1 MNKPIAALGDRVK
14 IEWVPDENGS
24 MIELN
29 YKTHTG
35 AALIV
40 WRMEDDEHSPA
51 QEAFAHRLVA
61 CLNACEGIP
70 TEDLAV
76 ENSVMIEMLKER
88 TALKEQVE
96 QLENRN
102 AAYRAGAASEC
113 ARASIKVANTVMAE
127 RDTLLALLTD
137 AKHRLD
143 DMLKGDDG
151 QAWKEAERF
160 MPKLNAALELIEP
173 YKGLQV

>member
-61 CLNACEGIP
+61 CLNACDGIP

-76 ENSVMIEMLKER
+76 ENSVMIEMLKDR
-88 TALKEQVE
+88 LALKERVDQLQE
-96 QLENRN
+96 QLWV
-102 AAYRAGAASEC
+102 YKCGAVSESV
-113 ARASIKVANTVMAE
+113 RSLIKVADALMAE

-137 AKHRLD
+137 AKYRLD

-160 MPKLNAALELIEP
+160 MPRLNAVLNQNKGEP
-173 YKGLQV
+173 A

>member
-1 MNKPIAALGDRVK
+1 MNKPVATLGSRVK
-14 IEWVPDENGS
+14 VEWEPDDNGS
-24 MIELN
+24 LIELN
-29 YKTHTG
+29 YKNHTG

-40 WRMEDDEHSPA
+40 WCMEDDERSPA
-51 QEAFAHRLVA
+51 QEAFAQRLVA
-61 CLNACEGIP
+61 CLNACEGIS

-76 ENSVMIEMLKER
+76 ENSVLIDMLKER

-102 AAYRAGAASEC
+102 AAYRSGAASEC

-127 RDTLLALLTD
+127 RDNLLDLLTD
-137 AKHRLD
+137 AKYRLD

-160 MPKLNAALELIEP
+160 MPRLNAALAEA
-173 YKGLQV
+173 KK